1 MEWTLPRLRG
11 GFWAKAAVL
20 AVLVVLG
27 DWMFFQRTLW
37 AGHFGLYGLAMIGGG
52 LAVRPALS
60 HDRRARF
67 AMALAATYAAAAVFD
82 FGMLAFL
89 LFWLA
94 LGMGT
99 LLPGTGRFD
108 DGWRSFQRM
117 VFHGLASLVGPLVD
131 WMRLSRARRR
141 QAREGQGPRKCLR
154 AVIAVLALPVLGSA
168 VIVWLFAM
176 ANPVVEDLLAG
187 LSLPAFDGMTLL
199 RMMLWALLGL
209 LGWGMLRPRLA
220 TRLFGT
226 FDGRG
231 DAVMPGV
238 SPVSVLLSL
247 AAFNLLFAMQN
258 AMDIAWLWGLMPLP
272 QDMTLADYAHRGAY
286 PLIATALLAAL
297 FVLVVLRP
305 GSQTA
310 QSRAIRTLVI
320 AWLGQNVFLV
330 FSSILRTLDYVG
342 VYGLSMLRLA
352 ALLWMG
358 LVALGLVLVGWRM
371 VREKSAGWLINA
383 NLIAAGVLLTACC
396 FIDLGGIVARYNIAH
411 ARELG
416 GKGVA
421 LDLCYLS
428 ALDGEALLPLAELER
443 RPGLDPAFRAR
454 VSTVRQAVHLRLAR
468 DVVDGGWTWR
478 SAQRLRAVADMP
490 LTIGYD
496 RYSCNGNAYAEPAA
510 ID

>member
-1 MEWTLPRLRG
+1 
-11 GFWAKAAVL
+11 
-20 AVLVVLG
+20 
-27 DWMFFQRTLW
+27 
-37 AGHFGLYGLAMIGGG
+37 MI
-52 LAVRPALS
+52 V
-60 HDRRARF
+60 
-67 AMALAATYAAAAVFD
+67 
-82 FGMLAFL
+82 
-89 LFWLA
+89 
-94 LGMGT
+94 
-99 LLPGTGRFD
+99 
-108 DGWRSFQRM
+108 
-117 VFHGLASLVGPLVD
+117 
-131 WMRLSRARRR
+131 
-141 QAREGQGPRKCLR
+141 
-154 AVIAVLALPVLGSA
+154 
-168 VIVWLFAM
+168 
-176 ANPVVEDLLAG
+176 
-187 LSLPAFDGMTLL
+187 
-199 RMMLWALLGL
+199 
-209 LGWGMLRPRLA
+209 
-220 TRLFGT
+220 
-226 FDGRG
+226 
-231 DAVMPGV
+231 
-238 SPVSVLLSL
+238 SL
-247 AAFNLLFAMQN
+247 AAFNVLFAMQN
-258 AMDIAWLWGLMPLP
+258 AMDVAWLWGLMPLP

-371 VREKSAGWLINA
+371 VREKSAGWLISA
-383 NLIAAGVLLTACC
+383 KLLAAGVLLTACC
-396 FIDLGGIVARYNIAH
+396 FIVLGGIVARYNIAH